1 LYWQIVDY
9 HWSHGYAPTLRELS
23 ERIGRSLST
32 TQYHLCQ
39 LRDAG
44 LVEWEPGAART
55 LRVADPGTVTD
66 VTVDNETLV

>member
-23 ERIGRSLST
+23 DRIGRSLST

-55 LRVADPGTVTD
+55 LRVASVDD
-66 VTVDNETLV
+66 DLDARVDNETLV